1 MSAEPETIATLATA
15 LQARQVSSLEVTN
28 ACLDAIAGRDGAI
41 NAFIHVCAD
50 DARTRASAAD
60 REIAAGRHRGPLH
73 GVPLSLKDLLD
84 LEGVP
89 TTAASKVRQGHIA
102 AADARVVAALRSAG
116 AVFVGKTN
124 LHEFAM
130 GTTNE
135 DSAYGPVHHPLDPT
149 RSPGGS
155 SGGSAASILAGMAYA
170 SIGSD
175 TGGSIRIPAA
185 ACGLVGLKPAYGD
198 LPLDGVVPLCVSLD
212 HLGPLCRSVED
223 AAIVYRAMRGEPD
236 WRPPVGSLSGVTLG
250 VLRGYFTARLDA
262 DVAERFEETCERLSR
277 AGARLEEASIPHA
290 GEIGAVYMLLTLPE
304 AAAVHAQTLT
314 ARPQDYTANVRGRLQ
329 MARYILAEDHV
340 RARRGQAVLT
350 AEVDAALAGRSG
362 LLLPSM
368 PIPATR
374 LGASTVMVAG
384 VEEPVRNMTLRLTQL
399 FNITGHPAISLPCGL
414 TSQGLPV
421 GLQLVGH
428 ARRTVDLLALAATAE
443 PHVSIAPPRSN

>member
-1 MSAEPETIATLATA
+1 MSAEPETIGTLATA